1 MVCVKDQLS
10 LQGKDSCG
18 PKSII
23 LLIQYSMIFLYFF
36 KVHGFGVCVV
46 FVFVLLYVTD
56 EHLVTGD
63 SSSIDNMLAEEN
75 SIDNNSNTSNVLKY
89 VCLFC

>member
-1 MVCVKDQLS
+1 MAL
-10 LQGKDSCG
+10 
-18 PKSII
+18 
-23 LLIQYSMIFLYFF
+23 
-36 KVHGFGVCVV
+36 VCVV